1 MSVSLTVNGQQ
12 TPSEEEAEAEEEENI
27 EEMVVVGSQMKGADV
42 TGILPVSVFESE
54 DIDVLGISSGDELL
68 EMLPEQGQNFFN
80 EEENISGGVNSAR
93 GDVGA
98 FNLRNLGTGNTL
110 VLLNGRRMVNAA
122 SYQTEEVGGS
132 FVPVNTVNSNTIPL
146 YGVDRVEV
154 LRDGAASVYGA
165 DAVAGVVNTVLEK
178 DIEGFTGRLR
188 TYTYDLVGRQTYEF
202 NGEWGDYFND
212 GATHIGVMFDFLTRD
227 NIHSS
232 EDPKWAD
239 GDLRPFLP
247 EDSLWRDETDFRN
260 LSAHSLFGQFDIVRS
275 VRRFGLSGITDGAG
289 EFETYPLGDDRCQW
303 QLNETTC
310 GARDGQG
317 VYRYNLNEFRDLS
330 SQLDRFGMFVF
341 ANHTFENGVDGF
353 FRVSLLFVPISDVKT
368 SLICFFVCE
377 ATSRSRE
384 LLQPLRSMWL
394 PQSFAG

>member
-1 MSVSLTVNGQQ
+1 MVCGCLTLNGQQ
-12 TPSEEEAEAEEEENI
+12 QTNTEEVDEEEQTSEEDQTI
-27 EEMVVVGSQMKGADV
+27 EEVVVVGSQIKGADV

-54 DIDVLGISSGDELL
+54 DIEVLGISSGDELL
-68 EMLPEQGQNFFN
+68 EMLPEQGQNYFN

-146 YGVDRVEV
+146 FGVDRVEV
-154 LRDGAASVYGA
+154 LRGGAAAVYGA

-178 DIEGFTGRLR
+178 DIEGFAGRIR
-188 TYTYDLVGRQTYEF
+188 NYTYHLVGRQTYEF

-232 EDPKWAD
+232 EDPKWAV

-247 EDSLWRDETDFRN
+247 ADSPWRDETHFRN
-260 LSAHSLFGQFDIVRS
+260 LSANSPFGQFDIVRS
-275 VRRFGLSGITDGAG
+275 VRRFGLRGITDGSG
-289 EFETYPLGDDRCQW
+289 EFETYPLGDERCQW
-303 QLNETTC
+303 QLNESMC
-310 GARDGQG
+310 GAVDGQG

-330 SQLDRFGMFVF
+330 SELSRLGLFVF

-353 FRVSLLFVPISDVKT
+353 FRVSLLFLRVCDVQT
-368 SLICFFVCE
+368 SLVCFFVRE
-377 ATSRSRE
+377 TSSR
-384 LLQPLRSMWL
+384 P
-394 PQSFAG
+394 